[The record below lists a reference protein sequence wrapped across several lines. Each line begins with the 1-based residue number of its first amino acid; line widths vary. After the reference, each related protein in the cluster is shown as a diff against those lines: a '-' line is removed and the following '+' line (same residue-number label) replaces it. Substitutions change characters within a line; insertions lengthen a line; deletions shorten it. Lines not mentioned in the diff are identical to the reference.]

1 MRPQI
6 VKTNK
11 MNKDY
16 LNNHLQKRKMIQD
29 RNQGVFLEDMI
40 QNKMRFRDGG
50 RTSMLPR
57 IAP

>member
-1 MRPQI
+1 M